1 MSPKIYQA
9 LKSLFRLKKFEQT
22 KMYFFINAEQEN
34 FLNKL
39 KEMSENDIIE
49 FSSSF
54 SSFKK
59 NEEIIY
65 LPEFMDLQEFSL
77 SERGEIP
84 KSKY

>member
-9 LKSLFRLKKFEQT
+9 LKSLFRLKKFEQA

-59 NEEIIY
+59 NEEIIDFIDDISDNIQCEKY
-65 LPEFMDLQEFSL
+65 F
-77 SERGEIP
+77 GE
-84 KSKY
+84 KLN